1 MGRFSP
7 TISNFLSQVGA
18 DEFLNVTE
26 VPKSDSCALP
36 GDFLLFYYSPKYQ
49 VKYIK
54 GNIYYSYP
62 GYRIVLVV
70 EPVVKDSVTG
80 NLLLTGFSVP
90 TGGEYTPESLITL
103 YKNKELSKDS
113 YRTYILGDPHTIGS
127 LYRISKTI
135 EEPEKIE

>member
-103 YKNKELSKDS
+103 YKNRKLPDDD
-113 YRTYILGDPHTIGS
+113 YRTFILGKPYVVGP
-127 LYRISKTI
+127 LYKISKT
-135 EEPEKIE
+135 EQEPEPLE